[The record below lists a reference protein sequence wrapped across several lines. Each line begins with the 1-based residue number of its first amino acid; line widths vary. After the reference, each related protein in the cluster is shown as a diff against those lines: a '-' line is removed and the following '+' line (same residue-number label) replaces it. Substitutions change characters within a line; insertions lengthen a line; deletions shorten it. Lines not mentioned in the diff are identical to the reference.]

1 MTNSFIFYASF
12 YEALSDVEDPTVRLA
27 VYDAIASYALTGR
40 EPKLKGTA
48 SAMFKLI
55 RPQIDANIRRR
66 ENGAKGGKPVTEAKA
81 EDNLTVTEDK
91 PNANLNVT
99 EAKPKRNR
107 SVTKSKPNVNDNVN
121 VNVYLDDDD
130 DITRARVK
138 RSYTDA
144 FGRDATP
151 AELDA
156 ITRAVRVCDMQ
167 ALVDTAISRAARA
180 PARNVSDYV
189 CKVMQKW
196 FCLGIHTE
204 DALTEYELKRAA
216 T

>member
-12 YEALSDVEDPTVRLA
+12 YEALSDVEDPAVRLA

-66 ENGAKGGKPVTEAKA
+66 ENGAKGGKPVTETKA
-81 EDNLTVTEDK
+81 EDNLTVTE
-91 PNANLNVT
+91 
-99 EAKPKRNR
+99 AKPKHNR
-107 SVTKSKPNVNDNVN
+107 SETKSKPNVNDNVN

-196 FCLGIHTE
+196 YCLGIHTE
-204 DALTEYELKRAA
+204 DALTEYEIKRAA

>member
-12 YEALSDVEDPTVRLA
+12 YEALSDVEDPAVRLA

-66 ENGAKGGKPVTEAKA
+66 ENGAKGGKPVTETKA
-81 EDNLTVTEDK
+81 EDNLTVTE
-91 PNANLNVT
+91 
-99 EAKPKRNR
+99 AKPKHNR
-107 SVTKSKPNVNDNVN
+107 SETKSKPNVNDNVN

-167 ALVDTAISRAARA
+167 ALVDVAISRAARA

-196 FCLGIHTE
+196 YCLGIHTE
-204 DALTEYELKRAA
+204 DALTEYEIKRAA